1 MQKFKIKLSTTI
13 SLIIIYISCLILV
26 AIRWINMF
34 NENVL
39 VVNEV
44 INSHITNFTI
54 SVLLCI
60 LMGYLLLVFGK
71 KYTSNIIVGIFLILA
86 NFIYE
91 AFLPMLNTTDIIDAV
106 YGLIGVLF
114 SLVYLYYISKN
125 GFEID
130 K

>member
-1 MQKFKIKLSTTI
+1 MQMFKPKLSTTI
-13 SLIIIYISCLILV
+13 SLIIIYISCLTLV
-26 AIRWINMF
+26 AIRWINIF

-71 KYTSNIIVGIFLILA
+71 KYSSNIIIGIFLILA

-91 AFLPMLNTTDIIDAV
+91 VFLPILNTTDIIDAV